1 MDRTL
6 SLKNKLLFLSLFC
19 ITVFIAADDQTVIV
33 TLLPSMILDLRI
45 SVGELNKVSWT
56 ITSYLLGFTLIMPIA
71 GKICDKYGYKSTL
84 IISLL
89 IFSFGSLMI
98 GMTNIIPNSPFLPS
112 KLLWMVFFRFIQ
124 AMGGGAIIP
133 VCMVGISLIFEKK
146 YWIYGFGLIGASAEL
161 GGVIGPL
168 WGSLIVEYW
177 NWETAFLI
185 NIPISFGIIFL
196 MYFLPNSQPSKARI
210 KIFDAILFSVVII
223 LTTYLISEYSNL
235 TSLNLVIIISII
247 FLLCFFI
254 YRVLKGLQ
262 DFIPPEIFKYKTF
275 IISFSTHFFIG
286 ASLIIIM
293 VTIPLSSS
301 TIHEMGNLE
310 IGLSLLNLTLFIG
323 VGSIIGILL
332 SKFSNFFSMNLA
344 GVITSIGILLY
355 SINISKPPDDLA
367 YIFFIVGTGFGLY
380 IVPIHNLG
388 LEKIPVKI
396 RGIASSMIS
405 FSRMTGMI
413 FGLSIMTA
421 FGTSRFSE
429 LVSGIQIFTSN
440 SKEQKELINNIN
452 IAGIEVFQE
461 LIFGALIFSVIAL
474 VLGIIIQ
481 IDYLIKKNKI
491 IK

>member
-1 MDRTL
+1 MDRAL
-6 SLKNKLLFLSLFC
+6 SLKNKLLFLCLFC

-33 TLLPSMILDLRI
+33 TLLPSMVLDLRI
-45 SVGELNKVSWT
+45 SIGELNKVSWT

-84 IISLL
+84 IISLI

-98 GMTNIIPNSPFLPS
+98 GITNIIPNSSFLPS

-133 VCMVGISLIFEKK
+133 ICMVGISLIFEKK

-185 NIPISFGIIFL
+185 NIPISFGIILL
-196 MYFLPNSQPSKARI
+196 MYFLPDSKPGASKI
-210 KIFDAILFSVVII
+210 KIFDAILFSLMII
-223 LTTYLISEYSNL
+223 FTTYLISEYSKLTPINL
-235 TSLNLVIIISII
+235 IIVITII
-247 FLLCFFI
+247 FLLCFFL
-254 YRVLKGLQ
+254 YRAITGIQ
-262 DFIPPEIFKYKTF
+262 NFIPPELFRYKTF
-275 IISFSTHFFIG
+275 IISFTTHFFIG

-301 TIHEMGNLE
+301 TIHQMGNLD

-323 VGSIIGILL
+323 IGSVLGIFLA
-332 SKFSNFFSMNLA
+332 KFSNFFTMNLA
-344 GVITSIGILLY
+344 GGITSTGILLY
-355 SINISKPPDDLA
+355 SINISKSPDELA

-388 LEKIPVKI
+388 LDRIPEKI

-429 LVSGIQIFTSN
+429 LVSGIQIFTPN
-440 SKEQKELINNIN
+440 INEQKEVINNIN
-452 IAGIEVFQE
+452 LAGIEVFKE
-461 LIFGALIFSVIAL
+461 LIYGALIFSVIAF

-481 IDYLIKKNKI
+481 INHLIKKNI
-491 IK
+491 

>member
-1 MDRTL
+1 MDRAL
-6 SLKNKLLFLSLFC
+6 SLKNKLLFLCLFC

-33 TLLPSMILDLRI
+33 TLLPSMVLDLRI
-45 SVGELNKVSWT
+45 SIGELNKVSWT

-84 IISLL
+84 IISLI

-98 GMTNIIPNSPFLPS
+98 GITNFIPSSSFLPS
-112 KLLWMVFFRFIQ
+112 KLIWMIFFRFIQ

-133 VCMVGISLIFEKK
+133 ICMVGVSLIFEKK
-146 YWIYGFGLIGASAEL
+146 FWIYGFGFIGASAEL

-185 NIPISFGIIFL
+185 NIPISFGIIL
-196 MYFLPNSQPSKARI
+196 LINFLPNSKARQSKI
-210 KIFDAILFSVVII
+210 KIFDAILFSLVII
-223 LTTYLISEYSNL
+223 FTTYLISEYSKLNPINL
-235 TSLNLVIIISII
+235 IIIIFII
-247 FLLCFFI
+247 FSVCFYIF
-254 YRVLKGLQ
+254 RTFKGLQ
-262 DFIPPEIFKYKTF
+262 NFIPSELFRYKTF
-275 IISFSTHFFIG
+275 IISFTTHFFVG

-301 TIHEMGNLE
+301 TIHEMGNLD

-323 VGSIIGILL
+323 IGSIIGIFFT
-332 SKFSNFFSMNLA
+332 KFSNFFTMNLA
-344 GVITSIGILLY
+344 GVITTIGIFLY
-355 SINISKPPDDLA
+355 SINISKSPDELA
-367 YIFFIVGTGFGLY
+367 YIFYIVGIGFGLY

-388 LEKIPVKI
+388 LDKIPEEI
-396 RGIASSMIS
+396 RGISSSMIS

-440 SKEQKELINNIN
+440 PKEQIELINNIN
-452 IAGIEVFQE
+452 TAGIKVFQE
-461 LIFGALIFSVIAL
+461 LIYGALIFSAIAL
-474 VLGIIIQ
+474 ILGIILQ
-481 IDYLIKKNKI
+481 VNYLIKK
-491 IK
+491 

>member
-1 MDRTL
+1 
-6 SLKNKLLFLSLFC
+6 
-19 ITVFIAADDQTVIV
+19 
-33 TLLPSMILDLRI
+33 
-45 SVGELNKVSWT
+45 
-56 ITSYLLGFTLIMPIA
+56 
-71 GKICDKYGYKSTL
+71 
-84 IISLL
+84 
-89 IFSFGSLMI
+89 MI

-133 VCMVGISLIFEKK
+133 ICMVGISLIFEKK

-196 MYFLPNSQPSKARI
+196 MYFLPNSQPSKTRI

-323 VGSIIGILL
+323 VGSIIGIFL
-332 SKFSNFFSMNLA
+332 SKFSNFFSMILA

-355 SINISKPPDDLA
+355 SINISNCVR
-367 YIFFIVGTGFGLY
+367 YF
-380 IVPIHNLG
+380 
-388 LEKIPVKI
+388 
-396 RGIASSMIS
+396 
-405 FSRMTGMI
+405 
-413 FGLSIMTA
+413 
-421 FGTSRFSE
+421 
-429 LVSGIQIFTSN
+429 
-440 SKEQKELINNIN
+440 
-452 IAGIEVFQE
+452 
-461 LIFGALIFSVIAL
+461 
-474 VLGIIIQ
+474 
-481 IDYLIKKNKI
+481 
-491 IK
+491 